1 MLRRRS
7 NLLCRMCRNVVS
19 WTHAGGN
26 WNRQSTLCGMCRNVL
41 SWQVCRICRRVQR
54 WHGARCW
61 HGLRRQGARCGG
73 TRNRRR
79 KGSSLSPEGECRIC
93 RNVLSWQ
100 GAHAGGSWIRQQHS
114 VQDLQ
119 AHPELTSGPHW
130 WGSDPTRQFV
140 QAWPEVASRQSR
152 ALGGSCPP

>member
-1 MLRRRS
+1 MICRHIHTWQGAHVDGTRRRHS

-79 KGSSLSPEGECRIC
+79 KKGSSLSPEGECRIC

-100 GAHAGGSWIRQQHS
+100 GAHAGGSWIRQS
-114 VQDLQ
+114 TLCKI
-119 AHPELTSGPHW
+119 
-130 WGSDPTRQFV
+130 
-140 QAWPEVASRQSR
+140 SRHILS
-152 ALGGSCPP
+152 